1 MPAIPAIEK
10 RQAPASNIEDL
21 ARMLNAFVS
30 AVVDGVR
37 PLLAS
42 PRARSV
48 VQSGVAVAA
57 TATVINHKVN
67 LGVARTPNGWA
78 ITDIDTNA
86 TVKRTAWDAST
97 ITLQASGACTVQLEV
112 W

>member
-1 MPAIPAIEK
+1 MPALPAIEK
-10 RQAPASNIEDL
+10 RQAPEDTLESL
-21 ARMLNAFVS
+21 AQVVNAFIG
-30 AVVDGVR
+30 AVVDGIR
-37 PLLAS
+37 PLLTN

-67 LGVARTPNGWA
+67 LGAAKTPNGWA
-78 ITDIDTNA
+78 ITDINANA
-86 TVKRTAWDAST
+86 TVKRTAWDATT